1 MSYWLG
7 FYTRAFSFVAVA
19 KITSAIVKGWCLFM
33 ENTNEKVIDMLLKT
47 LRMVCEENGLNYIFA
62 IEAKNK
68 PDSALWYSVP
78 TDTDLEEAKQMIA
91 DYLYR

>member
-1 MSYWLG
+1 
-7 FYTRAFSFVAVA
+7 
-19 KITSAIVKGWCLFM
+19 M

-62 IEAKNK
+62 VETKNK
-68 PDSALWYSVP
+68 PGSALCYSVP
-78 TDTDLEEAKQMIA
+78 VDTDLEEAKQMIA

>member
-1 MSYWLG
+1 MVKY
-7 FYTRAFSFVAVA
+7 YSFFLFTMFA
-19 KITSAIVKGWCLFM
+19 KKASSIMKGWCLFM

-47 LRMVCEENGLNYIFA
+47 LRIVCEENGLNYIFA

>member
-1 MSYWLG
+1 
-7 FYTRAFSFVAVA
+7 
-19 KITSAIVKGWCLFM
+19 M

-47 LRMVCEENGLNYIFA
+47 LRMVCEENGLDYVLA

-68 PDSALWYSVP
+68 PDSALWYSVHV
-78 TDTDLEEAKQMIA
+78 DTELEEAKQMIA

>member
-1 MSYWLG
+1 
-7 FYTRAFSFVAVA
+7 
-19 KITSAIVKGWCLFM
+19 M

-47 LRMVCEENGLNYIFA
+47 LRMVCEENDLNYIFA